1 MKRIKTGITGL
12 DQMLGGGIIEGR
24 PYLVSGGPGSGK
36 TIFGMQFLV
45 EGMRSGE
52 AGLFIT
58 LEEPAEEIFQNMA
71 TFAWDLEK
79 ISILELT
86 PTSERG
92 SWFVPKNFADSELN
106 ILNISDKIQKAVED
120 TGAKRLV
127 MDSVTTMKSL
137 LSTEFE
143 IRKTMLSFV
152 QFLSSLGCTSLLIS
166 EISNEV
172 EVESFLAR
180 GVIRLHT
187 ISDRGAKKRAC
198 EIEKMR
204 GMPFDEQLRPMKIT
218 DEGIVIYPSDT
229 LFS

>member
-1 MKRIKTGITGL
+1 MKKARTGITGL
-12 DQMLGGGIIEGR
+12 DQMLSGGVIEGR
-24 PYLVSGGPGSGK
+24 PYLISGGPGSGK

-45 EGMRSGE
+45 EGVRSGE

-58 LEEPAEEIFQNMA
+58 LEEPASEIFQNMA
-71 TFAWDLEK
+71 PFNWDLEK

-86 PTSERG
+86 PTSESG
-92 SWFVPKNFADSELN
+92 PWFVPKNFADSELN
-106 ILNISDKIQKAVED
+106 ILNISDKIQKAIVE

-127 MDSVTTMKSL
+127 VDSVTTMKSL

-143 IRKTMLSFV
+143 VRKVMLSFI
-152 QFLSSLGCTSLLIS
+152 QFLSNLGCTSFLVS
-166 EISNEV
+166 ESSHEM

-187 ISDRGAKKRAC
+187 INDRGSKKRAC

-204 GMPFDEQLRPMKIT
+204 GMSFDEQMRPLKIT
-218 DEGIVIYPSDT
+218 EEGIVVYPSDT